1 MKQWCSTRIMLY
13 IKTIILNTVS
23 HNHFL
28 KLLSTKKNIPT
39 SQLHSTL
46 VLVCDIKS
54 QNIHLSLWLL
64 CEKVQGH

>member
-28 KLLSTKKNIPT
+28 KLLSTKKKYSYFT
-39 SQLHSTL
+39 VTL
-46 VLVCDIKS
+46 YIGFGL
-54 QNIHLSLWLL
+54 
-64 CEKVQGH
+64 